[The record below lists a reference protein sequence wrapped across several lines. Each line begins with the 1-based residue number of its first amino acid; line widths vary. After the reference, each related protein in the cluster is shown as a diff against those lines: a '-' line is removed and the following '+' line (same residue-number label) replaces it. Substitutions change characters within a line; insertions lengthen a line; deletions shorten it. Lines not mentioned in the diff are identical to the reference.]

1 MALMAQTSEFSAPVN
16 RLDVKI
22 QDLKSLI
29 KKMKIVLQ
37 RVSRASVAVGGESIA
52 SISKGLLVL
61 FGAEKNDDGEKVEFL
76 ADKTLNLRV
85 FSDAKGK
92 MNLSCLDICG
102 EILVVSQ
109 FTLAGD
115 CSKGRRPGFDN
126 AAPPDEARLLY
137 QKFVQQISKSGLKIA
152 TGKFG
157 ADMQVELINN
167 GPVTFTLER

>member
-1 MALMAQTSEFSAPVN
+1 
-16 RLDVKI
+16 
-22 QDLKSLI
+22 
-29 KKMKIVLQ
+29 MKIILQ
-37 RVSRASVAVGGESIA
+37 RVTQASVAIKGERIT

-61 FGAEKNDDGEKVEFL
+61 FGVEKHDDEEKVIFL
-76 ADKTLNLRV
+76 AEKTLNLRV
-85 FSDAKGK
+85 FPDGKGK
-92 MNLSCLDICG
+92 MNLSCIDICG

-126 AAPPDEARLLY
+126 AAPPDVAQLLY
-137 QKFVQQISKSGLKIA
+137 QKFVQQISKSRLKIA

-157 ADMQVELINN
+157 VDMQVELIND

>member
-1 MALMAQTSEFSAPVN
+1 
-16 RLDVKI
+16 
-22 QDLKSLI
+22 
-29 KKMKIVLQ
+29 MKIILQ
-37 RVSRASVAVGGESIA
+37 RVTQASVAIKEERISA
-52 SISKGLLVL
+52 ISKGLLVL
-61 FGAEKNDDGEKVEFL
+61 FGVEKHDDEEKAIFL

-85 FSDAKGK
+85 FPDEKGK
-92 MNLSCLDICG
+92 MSLSCMDICG

-126 AAPPDEARLLY
+126 AAPPDVAQFLY
-137 QKFVQQISKSGLKIA
+137 QKFVQQISQSRLKVA

-157 ADMQVELINN
+157 VDMQVELIND

>member
-1 MALMAQTSEFSAPVN
+1 
-16 RLDVKI
+16 
-22 QDLKSLI
+22 
-29 KKMKIVLQ
+29 MKIILQ
-37 RVSRASVAVGGESIA
+37 RVTRASVVIKGERIA
-52 SISKGLLVL
+52 AISKGLLVL
-61 FGAEKNDDGEKVEFL
+61 FGVEKHDDEEKAIFL

-85 FSDAKGK
+85 FPDGKGK
-92 MNLSCLDICG
+92 MSLSCKDICG

-126 AAPPDEARLLY
+126 AAPPDFAQLLY
-137 QKFVQQISKSGLKIA
+137 QKFVQQISQSRLKVA

-157 ADMQVELINN
+157 VDMQVELIND